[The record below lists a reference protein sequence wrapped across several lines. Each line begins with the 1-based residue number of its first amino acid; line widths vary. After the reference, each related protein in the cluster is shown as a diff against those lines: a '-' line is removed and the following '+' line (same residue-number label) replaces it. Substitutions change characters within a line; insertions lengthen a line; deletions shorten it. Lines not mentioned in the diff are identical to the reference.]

1 MKLVYGSGS
10 DAGSE
15 FTTSLVRYAY
25 KPATVGET
33 TDRVHIRIEVS
44 GIRAE
49 AVLDTGAP
57 YCVMAPWL
65 AAVAGIGA
73 EGGLEDVTMVVR
85 DSKITGQLHRVQL
98 RLLADEGE
106 DVEVD
111 AVTIIADERE
121 AFAMGDLPC
130 FIGMR
135 GCLEAI
141 RFALDPANDLFHF
154 GRQE

>member
-1 MKLVYGSGS
+1 MKLVYGSGP
-10 DAGSE
+10 DTGNE
-15 FTTSLVRYAY
+15 FTTSRVRYDY
-25 KPATVGET
+25 KPATTGET
-33 TDRVHIRIEVS
+33 TNRIHIPIEVS

-65 AAVAGIGA
+65 AAAAGIGA
-73 EGGLEDVTMVVR
+73 KGGLEDVTMRVR
-85 DSKITGQLHRVQL
+85 NGKITGQLHRVQL

-111 AVTIIADERE
+111 AVTVIPDVRGAHD
-121 AFAMGDLPC
+121 MGDLPC

-141 RFALDPANDLFHF
+141 RFALDPGNDLFFF